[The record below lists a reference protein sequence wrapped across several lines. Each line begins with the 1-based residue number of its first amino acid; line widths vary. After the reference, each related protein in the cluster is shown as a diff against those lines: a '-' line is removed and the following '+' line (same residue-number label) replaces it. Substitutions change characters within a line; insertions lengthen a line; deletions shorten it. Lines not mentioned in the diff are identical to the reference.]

1 MQTAKL
7 KKSYISKIIDEK
19 LWINFDA
26 VESYYFTDGVAN
38 ETLDHE
44 FKNIGTSNID
54 DVSIKI
60 ADEYES
66 LLDLKYN

>member
-26 VESYYFTDGVAN
+26 VESYYFTGGVAN